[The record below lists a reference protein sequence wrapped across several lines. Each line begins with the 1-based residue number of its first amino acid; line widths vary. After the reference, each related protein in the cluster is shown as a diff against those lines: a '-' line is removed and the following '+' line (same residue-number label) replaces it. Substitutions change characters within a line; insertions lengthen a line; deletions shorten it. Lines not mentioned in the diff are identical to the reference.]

1 MCISCFVNLN
11 ICGDCKV
18 PKSKKM
24 IAFLSVATT
33 AAILGSCVF
42 YSTGAVNAAFT
53 TEDAKDPAVERARR
67 EVKMLDDIYKTA
79 IVLVTEHYVKDD
91 TSLAA
96 GSAFKAL
103 FEAVG
108 KKGWHEVRLVDAT
121 GHPYSDENLPKAG
134 FEKDAIKQ
142 LLEGKPAVDKVVVEG
157 EKKFLLAATAIPVVM
172 EKCILCH
179 ENYKDAPEG
188 KAIGALSYK
197 VPILD

>member
-1 MCISCFVNLN
+1 M
-11 ICGDCKV
+11 
-18 PKSKKM
+18 PKINKT
-24 IAFLSVATT
+24 IAFFSVVF
-33 AAILGSCVF
+33 AAAAVIGSCAF
-42 YSTGAVNAAFT
+42 YETGAANAFT
-53 TEDAKDPAVERARR
+53 TEEAKDPAVERARR

-121 GHPYSDENLPKAG
+121 GHPYSDQNLPKAG

-142 LLEGKPAVDKVVVEG
+142 LLEGKPTVDKVVVEG
-157 EKKFLLAATAIPVVM
+157 DKKFLLAATAIPVVM
-172 EKCILCH
+172 EKCIMCH
-179 ENYKDAPEG
+179 ENYRDVPKG

>member
-1 MCISCFVNLN
+1 MPRVN
-11 ICGDCKV
+11 
-18 PKSKKM
+18 KK
-24 IAFLSVATT
+24 ITFYGLLTT
-33 AAILGSCVF
+33 AAAIVGSCMF
-42 YSTGAVNAAFT
+42 HASGPVNAVAE

-91 TSLAA
+91 NDLPA

-108 KKGWHEVRLVDAT
+108 KKGWHDVRLLDAT
-121 GHPYSDENLPKAG
+121 TKPYSDLNLPKAG

-157 EKKFLLAATAIPVVM
+157 DKKFLLAATAIPVVM
-172 EKCILCH
+172 EKCIMCH
-179 ENYKDAPEG
+179 ENYRNVPKG
-188 KAIGALSYK
+188 QAIGALSYK

>member
-1 MCISCFVNLN
+1 
-11 ICGDCKV
+11 V
-18 PKSKKM
+18 PKINKT
-24 IAFLSVATT
+24 IAFFSVIST
-33 AAILGSCVF
+33 AAAIMGSCVF
-42 YSTGAVNAAFT
+42 YETVAANAAT
-53 TEDAKDPAVERARR
+53 PTEDAKDPAVERARR

-79 IVLVTEHYVKDD
+79 IVLITEHYVHDD
-91 TSLAA
+91 TDLAA

-103 FEAVG
+103 FEAVD
-108 KKGWHEVRLVDAT
+108 KKGWHKVRLVDAT

-157 EKKFLLAATAIPVVM
+157 DKKFLLAATAIPVVM
-172 EKCILCH
+172 EKCIMCH
-179 ENYKDAPEG
+179 ENYRDVAKG

>member
-1 MCISCFVNLN
+1 M
-11 ICGDCKV
+11 
-18 PKSKKM
+18 PKINKT
-24 IAFLSVATT
+24 IAFFSAATT
-33 AAILGSCVF
+33 AAVVIGCCVF
-42 YSTGAVNAAFT
+42 YGTEAVKAETVSEKAA
-53 TEDAKDPAVERARR
+53 DPAVERARR

-91 TSLAA
+91 SSLAA

-121 GHPYSDENLPKAG
+121 GHPYSDLNLPKAG

-157 EKKFLLAATAIPVVM
+157 DKKFLLAATAIPVVM
-172 EKCILCH
+172 EKCIVCH
-179 ENYKDAPEG
+179 ENYRDVPKG

>member
-1 MCISCFVNLN
+1 
-11 ICGDCKV
+11 V
-18 PKSKKM
+18 PKISKTK
-24 IAFLSVATT
+24 AFFCIVAS
-33 AAILGSCVF
+33 AAIVIGSSVF
-42 YSTGAVNAAFT
+42 YGNGSANAALA

-79 IVLVTEHYVKDD
+79 IVLVTENYVKDD
-91 TSLAA
+91 SSLAA

-121 GHPYSDENLPKAG
+121 GHPYSDLNLPKAG

-142 LLEGKPAVDKVVVEG
+142 LLEGKSAVDKVVVEG
-157 EKKFLLAATAIPVVM
+157 DKKFLLAATAIPVVM
-172 EKCILCH
+172 EKCIMCH
-179 ENYKDAPEG
+179 ENYKDVAKG